1 MFKGSIPA
9 LVTPFRGGKVDED
22 AFSTLV
28 ERQIKGGS
36 HALVPCGTT
45 GESATLSHEEHRHVV
60 QLCIEVAAGRVPV
73 IAGAGSNST
82 REAIG
87 LVDHAR
93 KVGADAAL
101 TVCPYYNRPGQS
113 GLIAHFTAIA
123 DAVDLPL
130 VLYNVP
136 GRTVVDLAPESLGEL
151 SKHKNIAGIKDATG
165 DLGRVAWHRDL
176 SGDEFCL
183 LSGDDPSSVGFYA
196 HGGQGCISVTANV
209 APKQVAAMHEAA
221 MRGDFAEAARLNQ
234 TLQRLHRVLF
244 LEPSPAPTK
253 FALAELGLID
263 PEVRSP
269 IMEVL
274 SDDVKAEIRT
284 AMELAGATD

>member
-22 AFSTLV
+22 AFSMLV

-151 SKHKNIAGIKDATG
+151 SKHENIAGVKDATG

-176 SGDEFCL
+176 CGEEFCL
-183 LSGDDPSSVGFYA
+183 LSGDDLSSVGFYA

-234 TLQRLHRVLF
+234 SLQRLHRVLF

-284 AMELAGATD
+284 AMELADATA

>member
-22 AFSTLV
+22 AFSMLV

-151 SKHKNIAGIKDATG
+151 SKHENIAGVKDATG

-176 SGDEFCL
+176 CGEEFCL
-183 LSGDDPSSVGFYA
+183 LSGDDLSSVGFYA

-234 TLQRLHRVLF
+234 SLQRLHRVLF

-284 AMELAGATD
+284 AMELAGATA

>member
-151 SKHKNIAGIKDATG
+151 SKHENIAGVKDATG

-176 SGDEFCL
+176 CGEEFCL
-183 LSGDDPSSVGFYA
+183 LSGDDLSSVGFYA

-284 AMELAGATD
+284 AMELAGATA